1 MNVFSFAATDVIVS
15 NGTAGGAGAALAIAT
30 LKSADCWAST
40 ALGRW
45 YCTVG

>member
-1 MNVFSFAATDVIVS
+1 
-15 NGTAGGAGAALAIAT
+15 LAIAA